1 MADNKKIRLAI
12 QGVATL
18 IQNANLKGFFEGKI
32 YTGPVKNI
40 CVPGLNCYSCP
51 GAIGSCPIGSLQTFL
66 TKFKIK
72 IPYYVIGLLLFFAAV
87 LGRAVCG
94 FLCPFGMIQEL
105 INLIPFPF
113 KKNRFKGD
121 KALRYL
127 KYVILAA
134 CVIILPICFK
144 LTPFFCKYICPSGT
158 IAGII
163 LAITDSAI
171 ASKLGAIFTW
181 KVIILI
187 SILVS
192 SLIIWRPFCKY
203 ICPLGAIYS
212 LFNRVS
218 LVRLK
223 VDESKCINCGKCAKA
238 CKMCVDPVKTPNS
251 GECIRCMDCAKACP
265 EHAITL
271 NVTESNHTRVKTKE
285 SKENSKKIR

>member
-1 MADNKKIRLAI
+1 MADNKKLRLAI
-12 QGVATL
+12 QGVAAL
-18 IQNANLKGFFEGKI
+18 IQNANFKGFFEGKI

-51 GAIGSCPIGSLQTFL
+51 GAVGSCPIGSLQTFL
-66 TKFKIK
+66 TQFKIK
-72 IPYYVIGLLLFFAAV
+72 IPYYVVGLLLFFGAL

-94 FLCPFGMIQEL
+94 FFCPFGMIQEL

-121 KALRYL
+121 KVLRYL
-127 KYVILAA
+127 KYVILVL
-134 CVIILPICFK
+134 CVIALPICFK

-158 IAGII
+158 IAGIL

-187 SILVS
+187 SILAS
-192 SLIIWRPFCKY
+192 SIIIWRPFCKY

-212 LFNRVS
+212 FFNRVS
-218 LVRLK
+218 LLRLK
-223 VDESKCINCGKCAKA
+223 VDGSKCINCGKCAEA
-238 CKMCVDPVKTPNS
+238 CKMCVDPVKNPQS

-265 EHAITL
+265 VHAITL
-271 NVTESNHTRVKTKE
+271 NITESEKRRKTCQK
-285 SKENSKKIR
+285 